1 MKYILLKVSED
12 IYKQL
17 AKLKIDTGK
26 NWTNFFLDNCLEVL
40 EVNKENIQND
50 NPTSAGQNPY

>member
-26 NWTNFFLDNCLEVL
+26 NWANFFLDNYLEVL